1 MTNFSLPPEDIEYL
15 NINYS
20 NWKPLSEDFKKGIII
35 CNYLLPKGYNP
46 EKSDLMLLI
55 PDNYPTAKIDM
66 FYFSPDIARIDQA
79 NIEALNPET
88 HFQRNWQRWSRH
100 YDWRVGIDNISTHI
114 TYIHNQLKFEID
126 KE

>member
-1 MTNFSLPPEDIEYL
+1 MTSFSLPSEDREYL
-15 NINYS
+15 KANFP
-20 NWKPLSEDFKKGIII
+20 NWEQVSEDSKKGIVIR
-35 CNYLLPKGYNP
+35 NYHLPKGYNLK
-46 EKSDLMLLI
+46 KSDLMLLI
-55 PDNYPTAKIDM
+55 PDNYPTTKIDM
-66 FYFSPDIARIDQA
+66 FYFSPDINRIDRT
-79 NIEALNPET
+79 NIEALSPET

>member
-15 NINYS
+15 NVNYP
-20 NWKPLSEDFKKGIII
+20 NWKPQFEDSKNGIII

-66 FYFSPDIARIDQA
+66 FYFSPDINRIDQA
-79 NIEALNPET
+79 NIEALSPET

-114 TYIHNQLKFEID
+114 TYICNQLKSEID